1 MGCSPRG
8 VASTLFPT
16 VLPAPLRRP
25 ATLFAALLLTALLGS
40 STFGSGGLLQLWH
53 MHTEREA
60 LGEDALR
67 LLVKNDELR
76 RSILH
81 LRHSDRSLERLARER
96 LGLVRD
102 GEIIYRFRSRADSAV
117 PPAEGE

>member
-1 MGCSPRG
+1 MGCSPRA

-16 VLPAPLRRP
+16 VIPALVRRP
-25 ATLFAALLLTALLGS
+25 ASVLAALLLTLLLGS
-40 STFGSGGLLQLWH
+40 SIFGSGGLVQLWR
-53 MHTEREA
+53 MHAERSA
-60 LGEDALR
+60 LGDEALR
-67 LLVKNDELR
+67 LLAKNDDLR

-102 GEIIYRFRSRADSAV
+102 GEIVYRFRSRK
-117 PPAEGE
+117 PAAASGEDE